1 MPSADR
7 YFSRFAGLA
16 IYRKLSQPAFHPTRD
31 PDRQPRQCT
40 AEVLQVEPAMELF
53 QAMNQSQVT
62 GSGPLRP

>member
-16 IYRKLSQPAFHPTRD
+16 IYRKLSQPAFHSTRD